1 MARREE
7 LPEATT
13 RPTTTRPTTTRSRT
27 TRPRTTPAIST
38 AEVSEAARGMSHGE
52 ILARWARRRP
62 DKAAF
67 VCEGRSVTYRELDDR
82 ANAVARALLER
93 GVRKG
98 DRVAVLMGN
107 NIGHI
112 ETMFGVFRLG
122 AILVPISVRLTV
134 PEVAF
139 VVEDSGAA
147 TLVVDEVFS
156 ATAGAV
162 RAVSASLSTCIVN
175 GTSAAAAGPGAERY
189 GDIVGASSTPLDV
202 VVTEHDP
209 ACIMYTSGTTG
220 RPKGALLDH
229 FNLLMNSIN
238 SLQAQRLWAE
248 DEVWYGVLPL
258 FHIGGLN
265 GILLY
270 LLLGGTSVIVPL
282 GHFDP
287 AQAVDDLVKYEVTS
301 CCFVQM
307 QWSDICDHLM
317 TRDFPA
323 TGDFSVTRDFP
334 ATHRPPF
341 SLRRIVWGTSNA
353 VVELLEAMS
362 RLFSGVEIY
371 NFFGQTEMSSVT
383 CVLPPEAFSSKIGSV
398 GKPVLNVEAR
408 IVDEHMHDVP
418 PETVGEIVYRGP
430 TVMQGYWGLPEE
442 TAEVLAG
449 GWFHSGD
456 LCRMDADGY
465 IYVVDRKK
473 DMIISGG
480 ENIYSAELEAVLSS
494 QPGVAEVAVIGV
506 PDPRWGETPLA
517 VVVPTDPARPPTL
530 EDLVDHCRQRIAS
543 YKKPSGVVVV
553 DALPRNA
560 AGKVVKPELRRRFA
574 TLDSP
579 ASATEDSPA
588 SATEDSPASG
598 TPPSR

>member
-1 MARREE
+1 M
-7 LPEATT
+7 
-13 RPTTTRPTTTRSRT
+13 
-27 TRPRTTPAIST
+27 TPAAGSR
-38 AEVSEAARGMSHGE
+38 AARSMSHGE
-52 ILARWARRRP
+52 ILARWARRQP
-62 DKAAF
+62 DKVAF
-67 VCEGRSVTYRELDDR
+67 VCDGRPVTYRELDGR
-82 ANAVARALLER
+82 ANAVARALAER

-107 NIGHI
+107 NIEHI
-112 ETMFGVFRLG
+112 ETMFGAFRLG
-122 AILVPISVRLTV
+122 AVLVPISVRLTV

-139 VVEDSGAA
+139 VLEDSGAS
-147 TLVVDEVFS
+147 TFLLDEAF
-156 ATAGAV
+156 APIGGAARGMV
-162 RAVSASLSTCIVN
+162 PSLGSCLVN
-175 GTSAAAAGPGAERY
+175 GTAAEAAGPGAERY
-189 GDIVGASSTPLDV
+189 GDVVSGDPTPPGQMVD
-202 VVTEHDP
+202 EHDP

-238 SLQAQRLWAE
+238 SMQAQRVWAD

-287 AQAVDDLVKYEVTS
+287 ARAVDDMVKHKVTA

-307 QWSDICDHLM
+307 QWSDICEYLA
-317 TRDFPA
+317 TRRPA
-323 TGDFSVTRDFP
+323 
-334 ATHRPPF
+334 F
-341 SLRRIVWGTSNA
+341 SLRRIVWGTSSA
-353 VVELLEAMS
+353 VVELLETMG
-362 RLFSGVEIY
+362 RLFPGVEIF

-383 CVLPPEAFSSKIGSV
+383 CVLPPEAFRTKIGSV

-408 IVDEHMHDVP
+408 IVDHAMEDVP
-418 PETVGEIVYRGP
+418 PDTVGEIVYRGP

-442 TAEVLAG
+442 TSEALTG

-494 QPGVAEVAVIGV
+494 HPAVAEVAVIGT
-506 PDPRWGETPLA
+506 PDARWGETPLA
-517 VVVPTDPARPPTL
+517 VVVPADPARPPFL
-530 EDLVDHCRQRIAS
+530 EDLVEHCRSRIAS
-543 YKKPSGVVVV
+543 YKKPTGLVLV

-560 AGKVVKPELRRRFA
+560 AGKVVKPELRERYA
-574 TLDSP
+574 TGRATGDS
-579 ASATEDSPA
+579 SAAAPH
-588 SATEDSPASG
+588 
-598 TPPSR
+598 